1 MSKQLNQK
9 SVKSTS
15 SAAGVLSADPRLA
28 IRGIQSALG
37 AKAVVNELSRAL
49 DFANAVGQN
58 FAAVLPELS
67 EKARIEV
74 VSVLACN
81 ASSKDRRIIMEHP
94 LCPAEVEQ
102 IIEDY
107 DTAKV
112 EEANARKAERAAE
125 REKKERAK
133 FEELR
138 RKFEGD
144 RAEANGAVADE

>member
-1 MSKQLNQK
+1 MSTRMTRN
-9 SVKSTS
+9 SAKSTS
-15 SAAGVLSADPRLA
+15 LSAGGIAMDPRHA
-28 IRGIQSALG
+28 IRGIQSSIG

-102 IIEDY
+102 IVEDY

-138 RKFEGD
+138 RKFEGAN
-144 RAEANGAVADE
+144 AETDDAAADE